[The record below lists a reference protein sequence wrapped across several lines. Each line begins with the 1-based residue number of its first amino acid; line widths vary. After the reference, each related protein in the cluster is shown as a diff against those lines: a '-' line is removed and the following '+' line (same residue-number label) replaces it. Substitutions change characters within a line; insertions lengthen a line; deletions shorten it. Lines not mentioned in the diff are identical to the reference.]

1 MRTLLTLLILSLGTT
16 AGADTVRYESRD
28 PAYQTWVNELHLA
41 YLWCEATD
49 EGFAITVE
57 LLGEDA
63 SIIDETT
70 REGERIYYQKRWWTE
85 AEIEDHIKEHGCP
98 SDATS

>member
-1 MRTLLTLLILSLGTT
+1 MRTLMTLLFLCFGTT
-16 AGADTVRYESRD
+16 AGADSIQYKSRD
-28 PAYQTWVNELHLA
+28 PAFQTWVNELHLA

-49 EGFAITVE
+49 DGFVVTVE

-63 SIIDETT
+63 HIIDEVR
-70 REGERIYYQKRWWTE
+70 REGERIYHQKRWWTE
-85 AEIEDHIKEHGCP
+85 TEIEDHIKEHGCP